1 MKLSTK
7 ARYGLRAAVEIAKT
21 YGAQA
26 PAKRKNIAASQD
38 ISDSYLENILI
49 VLKNNRIVET
59 TRGANGGYVLCREP
73 SKITVYDIVTA
84 LEGPMD
90 LVECVGNASSC
101 EKTSHCAAHS
111 VWKELADQWRL
122 TLEKISLKDMLD
134 REKALGSQNYSI

>member
-7 ARYGLRAAVEIAKT
+7 ARYGLRASVEIAKT
-21 YGAQA
+21 YGASA
-26 PAKRKNIAASQD
+26 PAKRKDIAARQN

-49 VLKNNRIVET
+49 VLKNSRIVET

-73 SKITVYDIVTA
+73 SKITVYEVVTA

-90 LVECVGNASSC
+90 LVECVGNTGSC
-101 EKTSHCAAHS
+101 DKTSQCAAHS
-111 VWKELADQWRL
+111 VWKELADQWRA

-134 REKALGSQNYSI
+134 REKVLGSQNYSI